1 MSVDGPISSLSDPS
15 APRPFGPDT
24 GTKLWDEET
33 VRPGPVIAAVATL
46 AVIVLTQLF
55 PDAYPLGR
63 VLRGALFGTGW
74 GLLAV
79 GLVLTY
85 RTTRIINFSFA
96 AMGTFGAGLA
106 VSLKLGR
113 DVPWPI
119 AVLAGVVAG
128 IVVGALVER
137 LVIRRF
143 AHAPRL
149 LLTVATIGLAQL
161 LGGLS
166 MQIPDWFD
174 IPVVVPGFD
183 TSLNQYDWDVGSTA
197 FNGNHMLL
205 LAMAP
210 LLLGGLSWFLF
221 RTEVGMAVRGM
232 AENMDRA
239 RLLGIPVNQLSLLLW
254 SMTGGVA
261 ALIMILQ
268 APSDGL
274 PLDPS
279 AGPKLLLAPLAAA
292 VITGMRSLPA
302 AFVAA
307 VGLGVVE
314 QLTLRNF
321 PDETALH
328 SAVFLGVI
336 IVALLLQR
344 KATSR
349 ALLADDSSW
358 SAAGTQH
365 RLPRLLAALP
375 EVRLARVVGLGLVAL
390 LLAGLPLVA
399 TRAQTNQ
406 ATIALIYGLAALSL
420 VVLTGWGGVV
430 SLGQVAIVGVGGIL
444 AANLVVDRNTDMFV
458 TLGASAVAGG
468 LVALVLGLPALRVS
482 GQFLAVTTL
491 AFAVCAEQYFFNPAN
506 SPEWFPTNFERPEL
520 WGVVDLSDDSA
531 MYFFTL
537 AVLAAGAFVVHNL
550 RRARA
555 GRTIA
560 AARDNE
566 RAVAAVGVNTTEAR
580 LAGFVIAGM
589 LAGTAGA
596 LHAMTLRGIGLNTYP
611 SSTSLVLFSMVI
623 IGGAS
628 SIGGALTGVFVVHWL
643 GYLFPELQLLVTGV
657 GLLVILMFLPN
668 GLGGA
673 WEVVRDRYARSVARR
688 RGVVLVD
695 ELETIDQPLDHLHID
710 TGETPMIGAAG
721 VNLLTCERVE
731 SSYGS
736 LQVLFGIDTVVG
748 DGELLAL
755 LGTNGAGKSTL
766 LRSISGLLPP
776 DNGRITFAGHDI
788 TGMSAE
794 RIAHLGLSLM
804 PGGRGVFP
812 TLTVADNLRLAS
824 WMLRRRRKE
833 AAAARAHAAT
843 LFPILKERW
852 DQMAGDLSGGEQQ
865 QLSLAMAFVTR
876 PRLLC
881 IDELSLGL
889 APTVVGQLV
898 DKVKE
903 IHRAGTSIV
912 VVEQS
917 VNVALLLAQR
927 AVFLEKGQVRFRGPT
942 AGLMDRP
949 DVLRAVFLGGG
960 DGLMVQHNDRPADR
974 PSRGVALEC
983 RGLTKRFG
991 GITAVNQVD
1000 LVVPPATIVG
1010 LVGHNGA
1017 GKTTL
1022 FDVLSGYLPADGGRV
1037 LLGGRDVTVRPPHR
1051 RAIAQL
1057 GRSFQEARLYP
1068 SLTVADALA
1077 VALECHLPNR
1087 DPLAAAMRLPAS
1099 TRSERAARRRVDEL
1113 IELLS
1118 LGSYRD
1124 RPTGE
1129 LSTGT
1134 RRIVELGCLLAH
1146 NPAVVLLDE
1155 PSAGVAQR
1163 ETEALGPMLRRVQS
1177 QTGCSLVII
1186 EHDMSLL
1193 SSTCDALVA
1202 LEEGSVIAWGAPDDV
1217 LADHRVVAS
1226 YLGTEHEVV
1235 HRSGGPR
1242 RGWASP

>member
-15 APRPFGPDT
+15 APRPFAPDT
-24 GTKLWDEET
+24 GKKLWNEET
-33 VRPGPVIAAVATL
+33 VRVGPVVSAVGVAV
-46 AVIVLTQLF
+46 VIVLTQVF
-55 PDAYPLGR
+55 PGAFPIGR
-63 VLRGALFGTGW
+63 VLVGAVFGAGT

-96 AMGTFGAGLA
+96 AMGTLGAGLA
-106 VSLKLGR
+106 VSLR
-113 DVPWPI
+113 DAQDVPWSI
-119 AVLAGVVAG
+119 AVPVGVAAGLIA
-128 IVVGALVER
+128 GALVER

-143 AHAPRL
+143 SQAPRL

-166 MQIPDWFD
+166 LQIPDWFD

-183 TSLNQYDWDVGSTA
+183 TSLTKLKWSIGSTA
-197 FNGNHMLL
+197 LNGNHMLL
-205 LAMAP
+205 LAVVP
-210 LLLGGLSWFLF
+210 IILGGLSWFLF
-221 RTEVGMAVRGM
+221 RTDMGMAVRGM

-239 RLLGIPVNQLSLLLW
+239 RLLGIPVNQLSLVLW
-254 SMTGGVA
+254 SMTGGIA

-268 APSDGL
+268 APSRGM
-274 PLDPS
+274 PLDPN
-279 AGPKLLLAPLAAA
+279 AGPYLLLPPLAAA
-292 VITGMRSLPA
+292 VVTGMRSLPG
-302 AFVAA
+302 AFIAG
-307 VGLGVVE
+307 VGLGILE
-314 QLTLRNF
+314 QTVLRNF
-321 PDETALH
+321 PDETALY
-328 SAVFLGVI
+328 SVFFLGVI

-344 KATSR
+344 TTTSR
-349 ALLADDSSW
+349 ALLANDSSW
-358 SAAGTQH
+358 TVAGTQH
-365 RLPRLLAALP
+365 KLPRTLAALP
-375 EVRLARVVGLGLVAL
+375 EIRTMRWGGFLSIAAL
-390 LLAGLPLVA
+390 LLLLPQVA
-399 TRAQTNQ
+399 SDAQSRT
-406 ATIALIYGLAALSL
+406 ATTALIYGLAALSL

-430 SLGQVAIVGVGGIL
+430 SLGQVAVMGVGGIL
-444 AANLVVDRNTDMFV
+444 AANLIVDRNTDLFV

-468 LVALVLGLPALRVS
+468 LIALILGLPALRVS

-491 AFAVCAEQYFFNPAN
+491 AFAVCAEQYFFNPSN
-506 SPEWFPTNFERPEL
+506 FPGWFPSNFPRPKL
-520 WGVVDLSDDSA
+520 WGEISLETEQS
-531 MYFFTL
+531 MYYFVLAIL
-537 AVLAAGAFVVHNL
+537 AVGCFVVYNL

-566 RAVAAVGVNTTEAR
+566 KAVAAVGVNTTEVR
-580 LAGFVIAGM
+580 LAGFVISGMIAG
-589 LAGTAGA
+589 LAGA
-596 LHAMTLRGIGLNTYP
+596 LHAITLGSVGLNTYQ
-611 SSTSLVLFSMVI
+611 SSTSLILFSMVI

-628 SIGGALTGVFVVHWL
+628 SIGGTLTAVFAVHWL
-643 GYLFPELQLLVTGV
+643 GYLYPKLQLLLTGV
-657 GLLVILMFLPN
+657 GLLVILMVMPN
-668 GLGGA
+668 GLGGT
-673 WEVVRDRYARSVARR
+673 WELVRDRFARSVARR
-688 RGVVLVD
+688 RGIVLVD
-695 ELETIDQPLDHLHID
+695 ELDTIDQPLDHVHID
-710 TGETPMIGAAG
+710 TGETAALNAG
-721 VNLLTCERVE
+721 YGSALLSCEGVE

-776 DNGRITFAGHDI
+776 HDGRIMFDGEDI
-788 TGMSAE
+788 TGMPAE
-794 RIAHLGLSLM
+794 RIAQLGLSLM

-812 TLTVADNLRLAS
+812 TLTVADNMRLAG
-824 WMLRRRRKE
+824 WMLRRDRRQ
-833 AAAARAHAAT
+833 AAAARDQAIA
-843 LFPILKERW
+843 LFPILRERW

-876 PRLLC
+876 PKLLC

-903 IHRAGTSIV
+903 IHRSGTSIV

-960 DGLMVQHNDRPADR
+960 DTLMPHHADRPADR

-1037 LLGGRDVTVRPPHR
+1037 LLGGRDVTLRPPHT

-1068 SLTVADALA
+1068 SLTVAESLA

-1099 TRSERAARRRVDEL
+1099 TMSEKAAMRRADEL
-1113 IELLS
+1113 VELLG
-1118 LGSYRD
+1118 LEGYRD

-1193 SSTCDALVA
+1193 SSICDALVA
-1202 LEEGSVIAWGAPDDV
+1202 LEQGSVIAWGAPDDV

-1235 HRSGGPR
+1235 HRSGQR
-1242 RGWASP
+1242 RGWS

>member
-15 APRPFGPDT
+15 APRPFDPST
-24 GTKLWDEET
+24 GRKWNDDT
-33 VRPGPVIAAVATL
+33 VRPGPIVAGLIALTV
-46 AVIVLTQLF
+46 VVLTQLF

-63 VLRGALFGTGW
+63 VLRGAVFGTGT
-74 GLLAV
+74 GLMAM

-85 RTTRIINFSFA
+85 RTTRIINFSYG
-96 AMGTFGAGLA
+96 AMGTFGAGIA
-106 VSLKLGR
+106 VALKLGR
-113 DVPWPI
+113 DVPWTVAVPI
-119 AVLAGVVAG
+119 GVAAG
-128 IVVGALVER
+128 IAVGALVER
-137 LVIRRF
+137 VVIRRF
-143 AHAPRL
+143 ARSPRL

-161 LGGLS
+161 LGGLGL
-166 MQIPDWFD
+166 QIPKWFEV
-174 IPVVVPGFD
+174 PVVIPGFD
-183 TSLNQYDWDVGSTA
+183 TGLSDQTWEVASSS
-197 FNGNHMLL
+197 FNGNDLLL
-205 LAMAP
+205 LAMVP
-210 LLLGGLSWFLF
+210 VILGGLSWFLY
-221 RTEVGMAVRGM
+221 RTEAGMAVRGM
-232 AENMDRA
+232 SENMDRA

-261 ALIMILQ
+261 ALTVILQ
-268 APSDGL
+268 APNRGL
-274 PLDPS
+274 PLNAS
-279 AGPKLLLAPLAAA
+279 AGPNVLYPALAAA
-292 VITGMRSLPA
+292 VVAGMRSLPGAFA
-302 AFVAA
+302 AG
-307 VGLGVVE
+307 VGLGVLQ
-314 QLTLRNF
+314 QLMLWNF
-321 PDETALH
+321 QDNASL
-328 SAVFLGVI
+328 ADVAFLVVI
-336 IVALLLQR
+336 IGALLVQR
-344 KATSR
+344 KTTSR

-358 SAAGTQH
+358 TAVGVQH
-365 RLPRLLAALP
+365 KLPRTLARLP
-375 EVRLARVVGLGLVAL
+375 EVVAARWALRGVVLAAFVAL
-390 LLAGLPLVA
+390 PFVLSGS
-399 TRAQTNQ
+399 QTNR
-406 ATIALIYGLAALSL
+406 ATIALIYAIAALSL
-420 VVLTGWGGVV
+420 VILTGWGGVV
-430 SLGQVAIVGVGGIL
+430 SLGQVAIVGVGGVL
-444 AANLVVDRNTDMFV
+444 AANLITDRNTDLFLI
-458 TLGASAVAGG
+458 LGACAVAGG
-468 LVALVLGLPALRVS
+468 LVALILGLPALRVS

-491 AFAVCAEQYFFNPAN
+491 AFAVTADNYFFNPTN
-506 SPEWFPTNFERPEL
+506 NPSWFPSNYPRPEL
-520 WGVVDLSDDSA
+520 WGYFDLTQERTL
-531 MYFFTL
+531 YYFTL
-537 AVLAAGAFVVHNL
+537 ATLAVAAVVVANL
-550 RRARA
+550 RRART

-566 RAVAAVGVNTTEAR
+566 KAVAAVGVNTVEAR
-580 LAGFVIAGM
+580 LSGFVFAGM
-589 LAGTAGA
+589 FAGVAGA
-596 LHAMTLRGIGLNTYP
+596 LHAVTLRGVGAQTYP
-611 SSTSLVLFSMVI
+611 SATSLLLFSMVI

-628 SIGGALTGVFVVHWL
+628 SIGGTLSGVLLVYWL
-643 GYLFPELQLLVTGV
+643 GYMLPEYQLLLTGV
-657 GLLVILMFLPN
+657 GLLVILMVLPQ
-668 GLGGA
+668 GLGGTF
-673 WEVVRDRYARSVARR
+673 EGIRDRVARAIAR
-688 RGVVLVD
+688 RKGVVLVD
-695 ELETIDQPLDHLHID
+695 ELETIDQPLDHFRID
-710 TGETPMIGAAG
+710 TGESPVSGAHGHA
-721 VNLLTCERVE
+721 LLSCERVE

-736 LQVLFGIDTVVG
+736 LQVLFGIDTVVAE
-748 DGELLAL
+748 GELLAL

-776 DNGRITFAGHDI
+776 HGGRIVFNGHDI
-788 TGMSAE
+788 TNMPAE

-824 WMLRRRRKE
+824 WMLRRNRKE
-833 AAAARAHAAT
+833 AAAARRAAVQ

-876 PRLLC
+876 PKLLC

-898 DKVKE
+898 DKVRE

-917 VNVALLLAQR
+917 VNVALLLAER

-960 DGLMVQHNDRPADR
+960 DNLAVHHPDRPADR

-1022 FDVLSGYLPADGGRV
+1022 FDVLTGYLPADGGRV
-1037 LLGGRDVTVRPPHR
+1037 LLGGRDVTNRPPHR

-1057 GRSFQEARLYP
+1057 GRSFQEAKLYP
-1068 SLTVADALA
+1068 SLTVAESLA

-1087 DPLAAAMRLPAS
+1087 DPLAAALRLPAS
-1099 TRSERAARRRVDEL
+1099 TMSERAVTRRVDEL
-1113 IELLS
+1113 IEM
-1118 LGSYRD
+1118 LGLGVYRD

-1163 ETEALGPMLRRVQS
+1163 ETEALGPMLRRVQA

-1193 SSTCDALVA
+1193 SSICDALVA
-1202 LEEGSVIAWGAPDDV
+1202 LEQGSVIAWGAPDDV

-1235 HRSGGPR
+1235 HRTGPR
-1242 RGWASP
+1242 RGWAASP